1 MENESILHKEMEQAQ
16 RRATS
21 GPTQAMSFLLMR
33 FGIVFMVNWT
43 FNPSLKSHKVLRME
57 YTPIQHGSTGTV
69 RGNQH
74 PHHKHILPPVL
85 GKVHLVVLVLME
97 EGLILKKMLQEGIKL
112 YDTLIKGRLVLFSW
126 YS

>member
-16 RRATS
+16 LRAIS
-21 GPTQAMSFLLMR
+21 DPILAMSFLLMR
-33 FGIVFMVNWT
+33 FGIVFMANWT

-57 YTPIQHGSTGTV
+57 YTPIQHGSTGMG

-74 PHHKHILPPVL
+74 PHHKRILPPVL
-85 GKVHLVVLVLME
+85 GKDHLVVLALME

-112 YDTLIKGRLVLFSW
+112 YDTLIKD
-126 YS
+126 

>member
-16 RRATS
+16 LRAIS
-21 GPTQAMSFLLMR
+21 GPILAMSFLLMR
-33 FGIVFMVNWT
+33 FGIVFTANWT

-57 YTPIQHGSTGTV
+57 YTPIQHGSTGMV
-69 RGNQH
+69 RGNQL
-74 PHHKHILPPVL
+74 PHHKRILPPVL
-85 GKVHLVVLVLME
+85 GKDHLVVLALME

-112 YDTLIKGRLVLFSW
+112 YDTLIKGRIVLFSC